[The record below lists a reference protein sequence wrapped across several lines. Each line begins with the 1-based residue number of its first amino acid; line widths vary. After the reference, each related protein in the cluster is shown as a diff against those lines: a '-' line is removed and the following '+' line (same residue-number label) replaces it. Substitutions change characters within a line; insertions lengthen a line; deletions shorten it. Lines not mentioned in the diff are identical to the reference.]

1 MLALV
6 QLSLSGH
13 RSYEMK
19 LVVPAREHLPEYIA
33 ALQKGWSGNTI
44 NTRKTA
50 QEELA
55 RIEAD
60 ADAFLAGMTDRNPI
74 GKFATLPDGSQRPR
88 IPSIRRWMWDEGLCG
103 SINFRWQP
111 GTPDLPHDVLGH
123 IGYSTVPWKRG
134 QGYAKEGLR
143 LILIDARSEGL
154 PYVEITT
161 DLDNIASQR
170 VIEANGGRL
179 IERFTKPQAYGESIG
194 LRYRV
199 DFDRI

>member
-74 GKFATLPDGSQRPR
+74 GKSQPSLMARNDLAFQVYVGGCGMRASAEALTFDGNPARQ
-88 IPSIRRWMWDEGLCG
+88 IFHTM
-103 SINFRWQP
+103 
-111 GTPDLPHDVLGH
+111 
-123 IGYSTVPWKRG
+123 YSVT
-134 QGYAKEGLR
+134 
-143 LILIDARSEGL
+143 
-154 PYVEITT
+154 
-161 DLDNIASQR
+161 
-170 VIEANGGRL
+170 
-179 IERFTKPQAYGESIG
+179 
-194 LRYRV
+194 
-199 DFDRI
+199 